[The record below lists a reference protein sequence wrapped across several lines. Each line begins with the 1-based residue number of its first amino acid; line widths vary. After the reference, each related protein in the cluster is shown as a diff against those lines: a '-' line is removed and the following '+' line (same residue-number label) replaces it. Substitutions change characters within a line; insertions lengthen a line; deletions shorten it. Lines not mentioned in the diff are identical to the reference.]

1 MLKFGRCVMVTLQRS
16 PARIALFPDRGNNT
30 LRAIQRS
37 FPPAASNHGIFRS
50 QTADRFRC
58 QFATASSTGQ
68 HIDDQG
74 AHVFRIGKSGP
85 SGLTIPLSSSIS
97 RAIDGAPSK
106 RLLTADIAG
115 HSIRMDKGRFAD
127 HAS

>member
-1 MLKFGRCVMVTLQRS
+1 MLKFGRCVMVTLQKS

-30 LRAIQRS
+30 LGYVKSNSAQ
-37 FPPAASNHGIFRS
+37 FPPASSNHGIFRS

-68 HIDDQG
+68 HIDAQG

-85 SGLTIPLSSSIS
+85 SFDDSIIIEYQT
-97 RAIDGAPSK
+97 RD
-106 RLLTADIAG
+106 RRR
-115 HSIRMDKGRFAD
+115 SIEESFDRR
-127 HAS
+127 H